1 VSEPESS
8 QPVFQP
14 RYPSAAAL
22 LVTAASALTLLFPLL
37 GGATLLGGQ
46 NSDMLVAGYSFR
58 LFGAQEFKATGAIP
72 QWNPYLFGGLPYIAA
87 MHGDIFYPTA
97 WLRWILPVDLAIT
110 WGMAAHFV
118 LAGFFGYLLARGL
131 KLSWTAAVVAGV
143 AYQLSGI
150 VASQVSPGHDGKL
163 FVSALAPLA
172 FLALLNAIRHG
183 KLVWY
188 GWFAAIVGLCVL
200 SPHYQMT
207 YFLLI
212 ALGLWTLY
220 LAFLDPE
227 REATT
232 RPWSAVAWAALAVVA
247 GVAIAGLQILPF
259 LEYIPYSPRATGGPN
274 TGWTYANLFSM
285 PPEEILTA
293 VLPEFNG
300 VLDNYWGR
308 NPFKFH
314 TEYLGAVVLMLAC
327 LAWGTPQRRR
337 LLTALGVMAVF
348 FLLLAFAGH
357 TPFYRPFYEFM
368 PMLKKLRAMG
378 MVFYLVAL
386 PVALMAGLGAERL
399 LAGQVTRRG
408 VGFLA
413 GGFGLFALLGVAGV
427 LQVLAEGLAGAER
440 MGAVQANAAALRAGA
455 GRLLAVVLAAA
466 AAMWLLR
473 ERRLVGLPAALALAA
488 LTVLDLWSVDRRF
501 FAFSPRAAVLFGQ
514 DEVTRYLAGV
524 KPPYRVFDYA
534 GVYRQSSILMAYR
547 IPNVLGYHG
556 NELRFYDEL
565 GGKDRGWAH
574 LGSGNLLD
582 LLAVRFILLDRA
594 QPIPGYHQV
603 LGPVTTA
610 FGTTAVLYER
620 DSVPP
625 YARVVAAAAKLP
637 EAQVPPTVADPRFPV
652 ERIVIYPE
660 TATVAVSPGPLRQPL
675 PVSPVRAEVVAWAP
689 GRMTVALS
697 GTDSSPSY
705 LLVSE
710 NWYPDW
716 RATVDGKP
724 APVLRGDHS
733 LLSVVLP
740 PGAERVEF
748 RFDSPAYARGKLVS
762 LLAVLVTLAWL
773 IAPGLRSRRP
783 GGA

>member
-1 VSEPESS
+1 MSEPE
-8 QPVFQP
+8 PNRPAFEP
-14 RYPSAAAL
+14 RYPRLAAF
-22 LVTAASALTLLFPLL
+22 LVTVASAFTLLYPLL
-37 GGATLLGGQ
+37 GGAILFGGQ

-58 LFGAQEFKATGAIP
+58 LFGAEEFRATGAIP

-97 WLRWILPVDLAIT
+97 WLRWVMPVDLAIT
-110 WGMAAHFV
+110 WGMALHFV
-118 LAGFFGYLLARGL
+118 LAGFFGYLLARRL
-131 KLSWTAAVVAGV
+131 EASWSGAVVAGV

-172 FLALLNAIRHG
+172 FLALLEAIRHG
-183 KLVWY
+183 KAAWY
-188 GWFAAIVGLCVL
+188 GGFAVIVGLCVL

-207 YFLLI
+207 YFLLL

-220 LAFLDPE
+220 LAVLDPE
-227 REATT
+227 RKTATP
-232 RPWSAVAWAALAVVA
+232 PWRAVAWAAVAVVV
-247 GVAIAGLQILPF
+247 GVGIAGLQILPF
-259 LEYIPYSPRATGGPN
+259 LEYIPYSPRAAGGPN
-274 TGWTYANLFSM
+274 TGWAYANLFSM
-285 PPEEILTA
+285 PPEEIVTA

-327 LAWGTPQRRR
+327 LAWGVPRRRR
-337 LLTALGVMAVF
+337 LLTALGVLAVV

-386 PVALMAGLGAERL
+386 PVALMAGLGADRL
-399 LAGQVTRRG
+399 LAGQVSRRG
-408 VGFLA
+408 VGLLA

-427 LQVLAEGLAGAER
+427 LQVLAEGLATPER
-440 MGAVQANAAALRAGA
+440 MGAAQANAPALRAGA
-455 GRLLAVVLAAA
+455 ARLLAASIATGAVMWWIGARRLGGLAAA
-466 AAMWLLR
+466 LTLA
-473 ERRLVGLPAALALAA
+473 GLA
-488 LTVLDLWSVDRRF
+488 TLDLWSVDRRF

-514 DEVTRYLAGV
+514 DDVTRHLATV
-524 KPPYRVFDYA
+524 RQPYRVLDFG

-547 IPNVLGYHG
+547 TPDALGYHG

-565 GGKDRGWAH
+565 GGKDRGWAN
-574 LGSGNLLD
+574 LGSRNLLD
-582 LLAVRFILLDRA
+582 LLAVRFILLDRP

-603 LGPVTTA
+603 LGPVSTA

-625 YARVVAAAAKLP
+625 YARVLAAAAKLP
-637 EAQVPPTVADPRFPV
+637 EAQTPPTVADPRFPV
-652 ERIVIYPE
+652 DRVVIYPE
-660 TATVAVSPGPLRQPL
+660 TATVAVPPLRQPF
-675 PVSPVRAEVVAWAP
+675 PASPVRAEVAAWAP
-689 GRMTVALS
+689 GRMTVSLS
-697 GTDSSPSY
+697 GADTSASY

-716 RATVDGKP
+716 RVTVDGQP
-724 APVLRGDHS
+724 AQALRGDHT

-740 PGAERVEF
+740 PGARRVEF
-748 RFDSPAYARGKLVS
+748 RFDSPAYARGKVVS
-762 LLAVLVTLAWL
+762 LMAGLAALALLVVPA
-773 IAPGLRSRRP
+773 LRARRR
-783 GGA
+783 ASA